1 MQSLTGGI
9 STYGKTGTTDDD
21 CDKWFVGFT
30 PYYVGACWYGFDNP
44 ASISAA
50 GVSGNPTV
58 TAWNLVMEKIHES
71 LNPREITKPSNV
83 VEAQV
88 CEYSGMLATDTCP
101 AHNRLLR

>member
-1 MQSLTGGI
+1 DLLSGVVNSSVGTGKGAKLDCGI

-58 TAWNLVMEKIHES
+58 TAW
-71 LNPREITKPSNV
+71 
-83 VEAQV
+83 
-88 CEYSGMLATDTCP
+88 
-101 AHNRLLR
+101 